1 MTYKKS
7 QLTKLFVIMIVATL
21 IAGAMITS
29 QANVTPT
36 NTKKVTNPTK
46 ATVANPTISI
56 KDHSVF
62 VKRLKMST
70 KAGNALLI
78 LDFYGKYEGRN
89 LKYDFDNRTIL
100 LRDDGK
106 GGDETAGDG
115 RLSAIINVDFA
126 ELTANQARIKAAQS
140 ASNLPSTTAIFNG
153 RVKVGEEEMLLPL
166 SSGELQPGQEVELG
180 ATTAAF
186 GGIDPA
192 RSLLIT
198 DISVVEDPTRTFN
211 PCTGAGTPMGVW
223 TFGHLM
229 REMANTPVTGINPS
243 TFVRKWLAQWESTQ
257 VINGWSVAQRNAV
270 RNTIILPWEAASGGA
285 SAPLNLAIA
294 PFRLLAIVNRIDLQG
309 NSGYQTSSGGEA
321 RFVFGAIDRRNKACI
336 VVEMSVIFEY
346 GIDLEGCEAVK
357 AWAQQWIDLSSIPLG
372 TAAYNDALQKITDQF
387 TTAGAGFKKVNGS
400 ALNQLRTNEF
410 LDRPWELREFKLT
423 PGVGDLFPATGA
435 LTQTTV
441 KQTPDPILNNRP
453 TLADYINSDC
463 GNVLIG
469 AHLVPIGFPRNPADA
484 ALPNNPA
491 MMGGNS
497 PVPPGVWNAPGIGCD
512 PFVPGEARF
521 QFSNATCGGCHLTET
536 NTSFYHIRPTPFGVP
551 ALLSPFLSGP
561 ISVLDPVNTTTTRNF
576 DEMLRRAQI
585 LLRTATQDC
594 RLGGT
599 GIFEPLEANSNGELK
614 RKPSAFVH

>member
-1 MTYKKS
+1 M
-7 QLTKLFVIMIVATL
+7 FVVMIAAIL
-21 IAGAMITS
+21 IVSAMITS

-36 NTKKVTNPTK
+36 NTKKVGNPVK
-46 ATVANPTISI
+46 VAAAQPTAQA

-62 VKRLKMST
+62 IKRLKMST
-70 KAGNALLI
+70 KAGNALLT
-78 LDFYGKYEGRN
+78 LDFNGKYAGQN
-89 LKYDFDNRTIL
+89 LRYEIDDRTVL

-106 GGDETAGDG
+106 GGDEAAGDG
-115 RLSAIINVDFA
+115 RLSAIINLDFA

-140 ASNLPSTTAIFNG
+140 ASNLPANTAIFNG
-153 RVKVGEEEMLLPL
+153 RVKVGEEELVLPL

-180 ATTAAF
+180 ATAAAF

-198 DISVVEDPTRTFN
+198 DINVVEDPTRTFN
-211 PCTGAGTPMGVW
+211 PCTGVGTPMGVW

-229 REMANTPVTGINPS
+229 REMANTPATGINPS
-243 TFVRKWLAQWESTQ
+243 TFVRKWLAHWESTQ
-257 VINGWSVAQRNAV
+257 VVNGWSVAQRNAV
-270 RNTIILPWEAASGGA
+270 RNTIILPWEAASGGPG
-285 SAPLNLAIA
+285 APLNLAIA

-309 NSGYQTSSGGEA
+309 NSGYQTSNGGEA
-321 RFVFGAIDRRNKACI
+321 RFVFGAIDRRNKVCI

-346 GIDLEGCEAVK
+346 GIDLPDCKSVT
-357 AWAQQWIDLSSIPLG
+357 AWAQQWIALSTLPLG
-372 TAAYNDALQKITDQF
+372 SPVYNNALQKITDQF
-387 TTAGAGFKKVNGS
+387 TTAGVAPRKVNGS

-423 PGVGDLFPATGA
+423 PGVGDLFPPSGM

-441 KQTPDPILNNRP
+441 KQTPDPILNGTA
-453 TLADYINSDC
+453 TLRNYINGDC
-463 GNVLIG
+463 PNVLVG
-469 AHLVPIGFPRNPADA
+469 SHVVPIGFPRDPADA

-491 MMGGNS
+491 MLGGNS
-497 PVPPGVWNAPGIGCD
+497 PVPPGVWNTAGIGCD

-536 NTSFYHIRPTPFGVP
+536 GTSFYHIRPTPFGVP

-561 ISVLDPVNTTTTRNF
+561 ITITDPVNGVTNRNF

-585 LLRTATQDC
+585 LFNTANQNC
-594 RLGGT
+594 ALGGT
-599 GIFEPLEANSNGELK
+599 TTFEPLEANANGELK
-614 RKPSAFVH
+614 RRPSAFVH